1 MDSRLLCF
9 IVLAF
14 IVVSVCDARRRDYSY
29 GRGRKYGN
37 RGYGERRGSS
47 YNRGSGY
54 SRDSGYS
61 RGSGY
66 GYSSSSYGSPYPRC
80 RHSKTK
86 INLVVLEGDGTP
98 VPHTKI
104 DYVDASTMK
113 MNEKWTNNIGV
124 SRLYVSGCEATLIV
138 YSKKGDPTYH
148 EVDLKDAK
156 TGTKKVTV
164 VLKNIGNFLVYINP
178 TESYAFDINNGNA
191 PDYKWNFEHVRYIYQ
206 SGSITGEGHAVGG
219 IGAGPLAVRVED
231 GQGLKVMLTG
241 QTGTIPAYLQ
251 LNSVDLSQRAEAT
264 MAL

>member
-1 MDSRLLCF
+1 MDPRLLCF

-14 IVVSVCDARRRDYSY
+14 IAVSVCDARRGDYSY
-29 GRGRKYGN
+29 RRGSKYGN

-47 YNRGSGY
+47 YNRG
-54 SRDSGYS
+54 SGYS

-148 EVDLKDAK
+148 EVDLKDCK
-156 TGTKKVTV
+156 SGTKKSNCCPQ
-164 VLKNIGNFLVYINP
+164 KYWKFL
-178 TESYAFDINNGNA
+178 GL
-191 PDYKWNFEHVRYIYQ
+191 YQ
-206 SGSITGEGHAVGG
+206 S
-219 IGAGPLAVRVED
+219 
-231 GQGLKVMLTG
+231 
-241 QTGTIPAYLQ
+241 Y
-251 LNSVDLSQRAEAT
+251 
-264 MAL
+264 

>member
-14 IVVSVCDARRRDYSY
+14 IVVSVCDARRGDY
-29 GRGRKYGN
+29 RGSKYGN

-47 YNRGSGY
+47 YNRG
-54 SRDSGYS
+54 SGYS

-138 YSKKGDPTYH
+138 YSKKGDPTYQ
-148 EVDLKDAK
+148 EVDLKDCK
-156 TGTKKVTV
+156 SCTKKVTV

-251 LNSVDLSQRAEAT
+251 L
-264 MAL
+264 

>member
-54 SRDSGYS
+54 NRDSGYS

-138 YSKKGDPTYH
+138 YSKKGDPTYQ
-148 EVDLKDAK
+148 EVDLKDCK
-156 TGTKKVTV
+156 SGTKKVTV

-178 TESYAFDINNGNA
+178 TESNAYDINSITEE
-191 PDYKWNFEHVRYIYQ
+191 PEYKWNFEHVRYIYK

-219 IGAGPLAVRVED
+219 NDAG
-231 GQGLKVMLTG
+231 
-241 QTGTIPAYLQ
+241 
-251 LNSVDLSQRAEAT
+251 
-264 MAL
+264 

>member
-14 IVVSVCDARRRDYSY
+14 IVVSVCDARRGDYSY

-47 YNRGSGY
+47 YN
-54 SRDSGYS
+54 

-86 INLVVLEGDGTP
+86 INLVVLEADGTP

-156 TGTKKVTV
+156 TGTKKSNCCPQ
-164 VLKNIGNFLVYINP
+164 KYWKFL
-178 TESYAFDINNGNA
+178 SL
-191 PDYKWNFEHVRYIYQ
+191 YQ
-206 SGSITGEGHAVGG
+206 S
-219 IGAGPLAVRVED
+219 
-231 GQGLKVMLTG
+231 
-241 QTGTIPAYLQ
+241 Y
-251 LNSVDLSQRAEAT
+251 
-264 MAL
+264 